1 VILIVVNATIEK
13 PSHPANLMKKGKA
26 ESASQVY
33 GLGLIIYE
41 LTLQSLNTIEQK
53 CMHNTNIKMLKA
65 YIKRLSAVRQE
76 LVNKYNL
83 TLNNEI
89 ALFYQSKGLYLNEVG
104 QIHEYELEEII
115 YPILDSYACKL
126 YQLEEIL
133 NLMDINNQNEV
144 LMLGLELIDNLYS
157 VFRQLSHLYP
167 IVELRPLFK
176 EMAENASKVY
186 LSLAN
191 L

>member
-1 VILIVVNATIEK
+1 MVNATIEK
-13 PSHPANLMKKGKA
+13 PSHLANLMQKGKA

-33 GLGLIIYE
+33 GLGLRIYE
-41 LTLQSLNTIEQK
+41 LTLQSLNTIEQN
-53 CMHNTNIKMLKA
+53 CMHKTNIKILKA
-65 YIKRLSAVRQE
+65 YIKKLSTVRQE

-89 ALFYQSKGLYLNEVG
+89 ALFYQSKGLYLNKVG

-115 YPILDSYACKL
+115 YPILDSYSCKL

-133 NLMDINNQNEV
+133 NLIDINNQNEF

-167 IVELRPLFK
+167 IIELRPLFK

-186 LSLAN
+186 LSSAN